1 MIIEATAWE
10 ESEQEC
16 RATNTYIPDNN
27 KFIEEANYDTSNAE
41 TNGITIPFIWG
52 RWVPRQ
58 MGTRVFRVCFTLM
71 NQSTFFSDTYSFL
84 THLHF
89 KFRTSPFFYFIFNKS
104 LAILVFLEKMT
115 ANEGSQSLCNVCGDR
130 VI

>member
-71 NQSTFFSDTYSFL
+71 NQSTFFQILIHSSHICTSNSGPAHFFTLSLTNLWLSWSFWRRWL
-84 THLHF
+84 QMRDH
-89 KFRTSPFFYFIFNKS
+89 
-104 LAILVFLEKMT
+104 
-115 ANEGSQSLCNVCGDR
+115 R
-130 VI
+130 VYVMSVEIG